1 MQIKTKE
8 KINVF
13 ELFSATRK
21 YEDGIASN
29 RKKEC
34 YGEYVLRFCTHRPSR
49 YGNLKYSKTF
59 LSLQYENNWSEV
71 VTR

>member
-1 MQIKTKE
+1 MQILTIK

-29 RKKEC
+29 HKKEC
-34 YGEYVLRFCTHRPSR
+34 YGEFVLRFCTHRPSR
-49 YGNLKYSKTF
+49 YGNLKYLKIF
-59 LSLQYENNWSEV
+59 INL
-71 VTR
+71 